1 MRRATDSSTFQ
12 PQHPLPMHSSIDTNG
27 GATTVV
33 EFAAVLPEQFF
44 QTPSTALQSRGEF
57 ALMRAVLEDALSCFE
72 KQFVSRNRRTLQL
85 AREADQWIWS
95 SDTSWPFSFVNV
107 CAALGLDSDYVRLQL
122 TLRQRGATPRLHC
135 RRRSVMAAQATLSL
149 AA

>member
-1 MRRATDSSTFQ
+1 
-12 PQHPLPMHSSIDTNG
+12 
-27 GATTVV
+27 
-33 EFAAVLPEQFF
+33 
-44 QTPSTALQSRGEF
+44 
-57 ALMRAVLEDALSCFE
+57 MRAVLEDALLCFD

-122 TLRQRGATPRLHC
+122 TLRQRGATPTLH
-135 RRRSVMAAQATLSL
+135 RRRRRVMAAQATLSL